1 MCVFACSC
9 VHIHNNSIEKIV
21 SEIYFVLYEHSSFIM
36 TTQRYAAGLSPDVFV
51 INMDEG
57 KNEKNENLPYIPE
70 PDYDNSSEEADGT
83 SDEVS

>member
-1 MCVFACSC
+1 
-9 VHIHNNSIEKIV
+9 
-21 SEIYFVLYEHSSFIM
+21 M

-57 KNEKNENLPYIPE
+57 KNENLPYIPE

-83 SDEVS
+83 SDEVSDIVSLKLQVKTDEAFFVGVKN